1 MDWSI
6 ALLIL
11 WGITGICNLIIGD
24 ISRFSYALVWMSLML
39 FMLSKILN

>member
-11 WGITGICNLIIGD
+11 WGIAGMCTLIIGD
-24 ISRFSYALVWMSLML
+24 ISRSSYALVWMNLML
-39 FMLSKILN
+39 FMFLDTL